1 MLLDEVVGL
10 LAPTAEA
17 VVVDGT
23 LGAGGHATRLL
34 STLGPAGRL
43 IGLDVDDEAIAEV
56 SRRGVLSD
64 PRVHLVR
71 ASFRELE
78 RVLDDLGIPLV
89 DAVLLDLGVSSRHL
103 DAAERGFRFG
113 DDTAERTPLDMRM
126 DRRSDRT
133 AAELLASASEPE
145 IEHWLRAYGEL
156 PGAGRLARA
165 IVRTRGETPLRNAAD
180 LVRLIRATGVGGGR
194 KHHPATLVFQALR
207 IAVND
212 EIAALEEGIDAALAR
227 LRPHGRLAVIAY
239 HSLEDRVVKTRLRQ
253 AAKGCICPPR
263 IPVCVCGR
271 NPQVRLVT
279 RRAVRPGDE
288 ECARNPRARSARLR
302 VVERLE
308 EVA

>member
-1 MLLDEVVGL
+1 
-10 LAPTAEA
+10 
-17 VVVDGT
+17 
-23 LGAGGHATRLL
+23 
-34 STLGPAGRL
+34 
-43 IGLDVDDEAIAEV
+43 
-56 SRRGVLSD
+56 
-64 PRVHLVR
+64 
-71 ASFRELE
+71 
-78 RVLDDLGIPLV
+78 
-89 DAVLLDLGVSSRHL
+89 
-103 DAAERGFRFG
+103 
-113 DDTAERTPLDMRM
+113 
-126 DRRSDRT
+126 
-133 AAELLASASEPE
+133 
-145 IEHWLRAYGEL
+145 
-156 PGAGRLARA
+156 
-165 IVRTRGETPLRNAAD
+165 
-180 LVRLIRATGVGGGR
+180 
-194 KHHPATLVFQALR
+194 VFQALR

-227 LRPHGRLAVIAY
+227 LRPHGRLGVIAY